1 MARISISTFSVAR
14 EAMFSPSRL
23 RVARKRRG
31 LNKTQLAERI
41 GVDLRSV
48 TGYER
53 GDYEPSGDTLGRIAV
68 ALRFPAA
75 FFAGADLHEPTNRT
89 ASFRSMARMAASRRE
104 AALAS
109 GALAFLLNDWIEAR
123 FALPQPDLLDLREED
138 PETAA
143 MVLRQHWLLGEKPI
157 RNVVHLLESK
167 GVRVYSMAEDT
178 AEVDAFSLWR
188 EATPFVFLNTQK
200 SAERS
205 RFDAAHELGHLVLH
219 RHDEPRG
226 REAEQ
231 EANRFAS
238 AFLMPRGSVLAH
250 APMMPTLE
258 TLIRLKHH
266 WIVSVGALAYR
277 LQALGLLSE
286 WNYRGLCIDM
296 GQRGYRTAEPEG
308 AQREMS
314 LVIPKI
320 FAALRDDG
328 MTKADVAAALHIEP
342 DELDRLVFGL
352 ALMGLHNDAS
362 PSPTPPRAPKLRLVS

>member
-1 MARISISTFSVAR
+1 
-14 EAMFSPSRL
+14 MFSPSRL

-31 LNKTQLAERI
+31 LNKTQLAEQI

-48 TGYER
+48 SGYER
-53 GDYEPSGDTLGRIAV
+53 GDYEPSGDTLGRIV
-68 ALRFPAA
+68 TALRFPAE
-75 FFAGADLHEPTNRT
+75 FFAGPDLHEPTNRT
-89 ASFRSMARMAASRRE
+89 ASFRSMARMAASHRE

-109 GALAFLLNDWIEAR
+109 GALAFLLNDWIDDR
-123 FALPQPDLLDLREED
+123 FTLPSPDLLDLREED

-143 MVLRQHWLLGEKPI
+143 MMLRQHWMLGEKPI

-167 GVRVYSMAEDT
+167 GVRVYSMSEDT

-205 RFDAAHELGHLVLH
+205 RFDAAHELGHLILH

-226 REAEQ
+226 REAEH

-250 APMMPTLE
+250 APMIPSLE
-258 TLIRLKHH
+258 ALIRLKHH

-277 LQALGLLSE
+277 LHALGLLSE
-286 WNYRGLCIDM
+286 WHYRGLCIEM
-296 GQRGYRTAEPEG
+296 SQRGYRSNEPEG
-308 AQREMS
+308 GQREMS
-314 LVIPKI
+314 MIIPKI
-320 FAALRDDG
+320 FAALREDGIAKDDVS
-328 MTKADVAAALHIEP
+328 TALHIEP

-352 ALMGLHNDAS
+352 AVMGVHSDGAI
-362 PSPTPPRAPKLRLVS
+362 SPTPRRFPNLQLVK

>member
-1 MARISISTFSVAR
+1 
-14 EAMFSPSRL
+14 MFSPSRL

-31 LNKTQLAERI
+31 LNKTQLADLI
-41 GVDLRSV
+41 GVDVRSV

-53 GDYEPSGDTLGRIAV
+53 GDYEPSVDTLGRIV
-68 ALRFPAA
+68 STLRFPEA
-75 FFAGADLHEPTNRT
+75 FFASGDLHEPTHRS
-89 ASFRSMARMAASRRE
+89 ASFRSMARMAASHRE

-143 MVLRQHWLLGEKPI
+143 MVLRQHWLLGEKPV

-167 GVRVYSMAEDT
+167 GIRVYSMAEDT

-188 EATPFVFLNTQK
+188 ETTPFVFLNTRK

-226 REAEQ
+226 REAEH

-238 AFLMPRGSVLAH
+238 AFLMPRGSVLAL

-266 WIVSVGALAYR
+266 WIVSVSALAYR
-277 LQALGLLSE
+277 LHAVGILSE
-286 WNYRGLCIDM
+286 WTYRGLCIDM
-296 GQRGYRTAEPEG
+296 GQRGYRTNEPEG

-320 FAALRDDG
+320 FAALREDG
-328 MTKADVAAALHIEP
+328 MSKSDIAGELHIEP
-342 DELDRLVFGL
+342 EELDRLIFGL
-352 ALMGLHNDAS
+352 AVMGLHGEGGS
-362 PSPTPPRAPKLRLVS
+362 TPRRRPRLQLVE